1 MASSVTDDIAYRL
14 LGCSVP
20 ESEGRWEVTVWTG
33 SESDAGTKDSVLM
46 VLYGTT
52 GHTEPKT
59 LNKDFAFNPGS
70 VVKLQ
75 VTSLCGLAVFSSSFH
90 SLYFWGKCLSLPC
103 EFLSPTLRSF
113 GWGC

>member
-1 MASSVTDDIAYRL
+1 MQISSAVTDDIAYRL
-14 LGCSVP
+14 LGHSLP
-20 ESEGRWEVTVWTG
+20 ESEGRWEVTTWTG
-33 SESDAGTKDSVLM
+33 SEGDAGTKDSVLM

-75 VTSLCGLAVFSSSFH
+75 VANLFEICFF
-90 SLYFWGKCLSLPC
+90 
-103 EFLSPTLRSF
+103 FLLTF
-113 GWGC
+113 K

>member
-1 MASSVTDDIAYRL
+1 MQMASSMTDDIAYRL
-14 LGCSVP
+14 LGHSLP

-59 LNKDFAFNPGS
+59 LNKDFTFNPGS
-70 VVKLQ
+70 VVKMQ
-75 VTSLCGLAVFSSSFH
+75 VTSLCGIGFIFLLVRFIILFEKMFELAV
-90 SLYFWGKCLSLPC
+90 
-103 EFLSPTLRSF
+103 
-113 GWGC
+113 